1 MRIVAGLYGGRKLR
15 VPKGRDIRPTSDKV
29 RGAIFNTLAG
39 YLDFEGARVLD
50 AFCGTGAL
58 GLEALSRGADHCL
71 FIDKAKASLDLARE
85 NVGDLGVL
93 DESGFKIGDASRVH
107 LGQGGA
113 FNLVFLDPPYGKGLI
128 AAALENLLRQDVLSD
143 EAVIV
148 LESEK
153 GFVVEPYA
161 DFETLKDK
169 LYGDTLVTYLRYR
182 KSVP

>member
-1 MRIVAGLYGGRKLR
+1 VRIVAGIYGGRKLR

-39 YLDFEGARVLD
+39 YLDFDGGRVLD

-58 GLEALSRGADHCL
+58 GLEALSRGVGYCL
-71 FIDKAKASLDLARE
+71 FADKAKASLDLARE
-85 NVGDLGVL
+85 NAGDLGAL
-93 DESGFKIGDASRVH
+93 DESGFKIGDASKVH

-113 FNLVFLDPPYGKGLI
+113 FDLVFLDPPYGKGLI
-128 AAALENLLRQDVLSD
+128 EAALENFLQQGVLSD

-153 GFVVEPYA
+153 GFVLKSHV

-169 LYGDTLVTYLRYR
+169 LYGDTLVTYLRYK